1 MNFDFSFSSF
11 YPYSFTLLGRMNSQ
25 SAVSFARF
33 QLATASFLWILV
45 GQSTKFEDIPAER
58 ITSVHTAFAA
68 LGDEI
73 PLLLYEGYHIF
84 DIVLKLLEN
93 TMDEET
99 AGNEVQSILSNMNS
113 IAVMSFPLEGLEVS
127 VLNQLS
133 RQVLVWLWAVLP
145 QNKRGAKAAAARD
158 KRMKVILNAINA
170 LVQLLQ
176 REIPS
181 KGTYSK
187 LLREKGWENGV

>member
-1 MNFDFSFSSF
+1 
-11 YPYSFTLLGRMNSQ
+11 MNSQ

-33 QLATASFLWILV
+33 QLAVASLLWILV
-45 GQSTKFEDIPAER
+45 GRSTKFEDIPAER
-58 ITSVHTAFAA
+58 VASVHTAFAA

-73 PLLLYEGYHIF
+73 PPLLYKGYHIF

-99 AGNEVQSILSNMNS
+99 AGNEVQSILSDMNS
-113 IAVMSFPLEGLEVS
+113 IAGMSFPLEGLEVS
-127 VLNQLS
+127 VLNQLA

-145 QNKRGAKAAAARD
+145 QNKRGAKTAAARD

-181 KGTYSK
+181 RGTYSK
-187 LLREKGWENGV
+187 LLREKGWENGVGKV

>member
-1 MNFDFSFSSF
+1 M
-11 YPYSFTLLGRMNSQ
+11 
-25 SAVSFARF
+25 
-33 QLATASFLWILV
+33 
-45 GQSTKFEDIPAER
+45 
-58 ITSVHTAFAA
+58 
-68 LGDEI
+68 
-73 PLLLYEGYHIF
+73 
-84 DIVLKLLEN
+84 
-93 TMDEET
+93 MDEET

>member
-1 MNFDFSFSSF
+1 
-11 YPYSFTLLGRMNSQ
+11 MNSQ

-58 ITSVHTAFAA
+58 ITSIHTAFAA

-84 DIVLKLLEN
+84 DIVLKL
-93 TMDEET
+93 
-99 AGNEVQSILSNMNS
+99 QSILSNMNS

-170 LVQLLQ
+170 IEQLLQ